1 VNVIMKHPEYIVV
14 EGPIGVGKTTLAQRL
29 AATFKTDL
37 MLELASDNPFLPRFY
52 KEPKAAALPTQ
63 LHFLFQRARQI
74 ENLRQTDMFRPSR
87 ITDFLI
93 QKDRLFA
100 EVTLDKDELQLYYQ
114 VYNHLTLEAPVPDLV
129 IYLQASVDTLI
140 RRVRDRGIEYERSI
154 DENYLQRIANAYI
167 EFFYHY
173 HDSPLLI
180 VNTEDFNLASGSR
193 DFNVLI
199 KYIRDLPP
207 GRHYFNPQS
216 LEYNF

>member
-1 VNVIMKHPEYIVV
+1 MTHPEYIVV

-37 MLELASDNPFLPRFY
+37 MLELASENPFLPRFY
-52 KEPKAAALPTQ
+52 KDPQAAALPTQ

-74 ENLRQTDMFRPSR
+74 ESLRQTDMFRPAR
-87 ITDFLI
+87 GTDFLI

-100 EVTLDKDELQLYYQ
+100 EVTLNKDELQLYYQ

-129 IYLQASVDTLI
+129 IYLQAPIDTLLK
-140 RRVRDRGIEYERSI
+140 RVRERGIDYERNI
-154 DENYLQRIANAYI
+154 DEGYLQRIANAYI

-173 HDSPLLI
+173 NESPLLI
-180 VNTEDFNLASGSR
+180 VNTEDFNLASGSK
-193 DFNVLI
+193 DFNLLL
-199 KYIRDLPP
+199 KYIRELPP

-216 LEYNF
+216 LDYQY